1 MIVRRDHIAGA
12 FFIAAGI
19 VVWAL
24 SGDLPV
30 GSLAFP
36 GAGMMPKLVVAI
48 MIALALATMLSAG
61 SSPPVAELEWG
72 DLGHAS
78 RVLAVAVPAV
88 ALYAWAG
95 FLITMSLLL
104 FSLLFV
110 LVLSIRFF
118 SISCAGP
125 RRAQKRSTYSAT
137 CLSIGQATMT
147 MIPLMRQ
154 YSVR

>member
-12 FFIAAGI
+12 LFVIAGI

-36 GAGMMPKLVVAI
+36 GAGMMPKLVVAV

-61 SSPPVAELEWG
+61 SSPPVGELDWG
-72 DLGHAS
+72 DLGHAL
-78 RVLAVAVPAV
+78 RVLAVAIPAD

-95 FLITMSLLL
+95 FLSTMSLRLFALL
-104 FSLLFV
+104 FAIERKSLAVALVFSLGVTGAAYVLFGTF
-110 LVLSIRFF
+110 LKS
-118 SISCAGP
+118 
-125 RRAQKRSTYSAT
+125 
-137 CLSIGQATMT
+137 
-147 MIPLMRQ
+147 PLPVGILG
-154 YSVR
+154 Y